1 MKSVRHLITTA
12 TSDTKVIVVG
22 AGPAGV
28 SLAYLLASRGISVT
42 LLERHQNFTR
52 EFRGEVLLPSGLE
65 ALQQMGLGD
74 VVTSIPHIVPT
85 AFELYANARQMF
97 RIRLHSESFGSHPL
111 TVLSQPT
118 FLKAVIESART
129 FPHFRVELGVT
140 VSDLLRTDGRVEGV
154 TVSSQTGRQTL
165 RSDLVVGADGRNS
178 AIRRACDLDVHKHG
192 IDLDVVWFK
201 MPLPAFLGGQT
212 TIRGYVGRGHLLFAY
227 ASADGLFQVGWVI
240 TKGTYGELR
249 RRGTSEWVEE
259 MACHVT
265 ADLRAHLRTH
275 SHSLTNP
282 FLLSTVSD
290 RVASWSVPGALV
302 IGDAA
307 HTMSP
312 VGGQGINIALRDA
325 IVAANQLVPV
335 LRQTR
340 SRERIDAATQ
350 AIEHERT
357 PELARI
363 QRLQAIP
370 PRLLMSHTWWGA
382 AFRATVPRLLRFEAV
397 RERTAPVISPI
408 LFGHGD
414 VRLQV

>member
-1 MKSVRHLITTA
+1 M
-12 TSDTKVIVVG
+12 
-22 AGPAGV
+22 
-28 SLAYLLASRGISVT
+28 
-42 LLERHQNFTR
+42 
-52 EFRGEVLLPSGLE
+52 
-65 ALQQMGLGD
+65 
-74 VVTSIPHIVPT
+74 
-85 AFELYANARQMF
+85 
-97 RIRLHSESFGSHPL
+97 
-111 TVLSQPT
+111 
-118 FLKAVIESART
+118 
-129 FPHFRVELGVT
+129 ELGVT
-140 VSDLLRTDGRVEGV
+140 VSDLLRADGQVIGV
-154 TVSSQTGRQTL
+154 TARGGTGAQTL
-165 RSDLVVGADGRNS
+165 YSDLVVGADGRNS
-178 AIRRACDLDVHKHG
+178 VIRRACAPNVRKYGLDFD
-192 IDLDVVWFK
+192 IVWFK
-201 MPLPAFLGGQT
+201 MPLPVFSGGQT
-212 TIRGYVGRGHLLFAY
+212 SFQFYVGRGHLLIAY
-227 ASADGLFQVGWVI
+227 PAANGLLQVGWII

-249 RRGTSEWVEE
+249 RRGISEWVEE
-259 MACHVT
+259 MAQYAT
-265 ADLRAHLRTH
+265 PALGAHLRIH
-275 SHSLTNP
+275 SRSLTNP

-290 RVASWSVPGALV
+290 RVTSWSAPGALV

-312 VGGQGINIALRDA
+312 VGAQGINIALRDA
-325 IVAANQLVPV
+325 IVAANHLVPV